1 MFSPSFLVVTL
12 TLALAVAAN
21 PLYTRR
27 SSVTLPIA
35 KRVNA
40 TGTVKILERDQARA
54 RRYKQSK
61 ASKRGLYGL
70 GGLGAPYVD
79 VDVTTDYVTY
89 LADVSIIPSTVI
101 Q

>member
-40 TGTVKILERDQARA
+40 TGTVKVLERDQSRA

-61 ASKRGLYGL
+61 VSKRGRYGL
-70 GGLGAPYVD
+70 GGFQGSSID
-79 VDVTTDYVTY
+79 VEVSTDYMAY
-89 LADVSIIPSTVI
+89 YANVSIIPSTVI